1 MEMVSENYQ
10 FSQKTNFKKL
20 LFTFKMNENIQN
32 HNNNINSDTV
42 IKHEYPPSIS
52 DHEEELA
59 FAAATS
65 AYKQNVTYECPFPG
79 STLLNLDTY
88 QNTPK
93 PPSRNS
99 NESPETRQRRL
110 ARNALRMREMRSRE
124 TEEQYQLRLK
134 KNASANRV
142 RRQNENQVQRALR
155 LMKNAARQRLRRAGE
170 TDEERKTRLSKAA
183 ERMRI
188 ARANAPKVSK
198 PPLTDR
204 LIGY

>member
-1 MEMVSENYQ
+1 
-10 FSQKTNFKKL
+10 
-20 LFTFKMNENIQN
+20 MNENTHLN
-32 HNNNINSDTV
+32 GNINPVPISPNDTV

-52 DHEEELA
+52 DHEEELS
-59 FAAATS
+59 FAAATA
-65 AYKQNVTYECPFPG
+65 AYKQNVNYEYPFPG
-79 STLLNLDTY
+79 STILNLDTY
-88 QNTPK
+88 QHMK

-99 NESPETRQRRL
+99 NESPESRQRRL

-124 TEEQYQLRLK
+124 TKEQYQNRLK
-134 KNASANRV
+134 KNASANRM

-170 TDEERKTRLSKAA
+170 TGDERKARLGKAA

-188 ARANAPKVSK
+188 ARANAPKISK

>member
-1 MEMVSENYQ
+1 MDENLQ
-10 FSQKTNFKKL
+10 SNG
-20 LFTFKMNENIQN
+20 NNIQQ
-32 HNNNINSDTV
+32 NISTSISPNDNTV

-52 DHEEELA
+52 DHEEELS

-65 AYKQNVTYECPFPG
+65 AYKQNVNYEYPFPG

-88 QNTPK
+88 QPIK

-99 NESPETRQRRL
+99 NETAESRQRRL

-124 TEEQYQLRLK
+124 TNEQYQHRLK

-170 TDEERKTRLSKAA
+170 SNDERKKRLCKAA
-183 ERMRI
+183 ERMRV
-188 ARANAPKVSK
+188 ARANAPKIQK